1 MIKAQASA
9 DVTSEEQIWMR
20 KQGKRLKKL
29 RGDVSFFRFPLNP
42 TSEQVPILVRPVTPH
57 LYSDPEPDICGGA
70 GDQPDQV

>member
-42 TSEQVPILVRPVTPH
+42 TSEQVPILVQSPPN
-57 LYSDPEPDICGGA
+57 LYPDLEPDISGGA